1 MCSGKEG
8 IINRNNVCILIKLT
22 FMATYFGWCIS
33 EPSSGNKIQKENRTC
48 VIYFCFK
55 RSQLGAHY
63 FLVYLFQLLYVSG
76 NYVPTVW
83 RTYCIYATLVFFTL
97 SGLQT
102 RQPPIQSEKYQ
113 CRIDTVRSPDGGHIV
128 A

>member
-63 FLVYLFQLLYVSG
+63 FLVYLFQLLYVLG
-76 NYVPTVW
+76 NYV
-83 RTYCIYATLVFFTL
+83 L
-97 SGLQT
+97 SGLVS
-102 RQPPIQSEKYQ
+102 R
-113 CRIDTVRSPDGGHIV
+113 PDQRATHRERKIPVSHIYSRFS
-128 A
+128 